1 MRRFAVIAI
10 YRLAKSAG
18 LFALARRLTRGR
30 LRILCYHGFAL
41 KDEAAFRP
49 SLFMDGGTFARR
61 MEYLK
66 RHGYPVLP
74 FGDAVARLRA
84 GTLPANTIA
93 ITIDDG
99 FASTRR
105 IAAPILASHGFPSL
119 LYLTSYYFAK
129 GTPVF
134 GLAVD
139 YICWKSP
146 EERVDLSELGVAGLG
161 QPVTLRPEWRQA
173 ISQLVRRHGEK
184 LDEPGRIELARKL
197 AGLLGV
203 DYAELCEERLLS
215 LVSSGE
221 LRELQAMGMEIGLHT
236 HRHVFPAE
244 IHAARRELA
253 ENRRAVEPAIGRS
266 MRHFCYP
273 SGEWSASR
281 FPALEAEGI
290 ATATTCESGLAT
302 ARSHPL
308 ALPRILDDSRVSMIE
323 FEAEISGFAELLRM
337 LRGYPRPDME
347 DLPPSRPAAAGMTEA
362 ARNAA

>member
-1 MRRFAVIAI
+1 M
-10 YRLAKSAG
+10 
-18 LFALARRLTRGR
+18 
-30 LRILCYHGFAL
+30 
-41 KDEAAFRP
+41 
-49 SLFMDGGTFARR
+49 
-61 MEYLK
+61 
-66 RHGYPVLP
+66 
-74 FGDAVARLRA
+74 
-84 GTLPANTIA
+84 
-93 ITIDDG
+93 
-99 FASTRR
+99 
-105 IAAPILASHGFPSL
+105 
-119 LYLTSYYFAK
+119 
-129 GTPVF
+129 
-134 GLAVD
+134 D
-139 YICWKSP
+139 YICWKSC
-146 EERVDLSELGVAGLG
+146 EERADLTELGVAGLG
-161 QPVTLRPEWRQA
+161 KPVTLRPEWRQA

-197 AGLLGV
+197 ARLLGV
-203 DYAELCEERLLS
+203 DYAELGEERLVS

-221 LRELQAMGMEIGLHT
+221 LRELQAMGMESGLHT
-236 HRHVFPAE
+236 HRHVFPVE
-244 IHAARRELA
+244 IEGARRELA
-253 ENRRAVEPAIGRS
+253 ENRRAVEPAIGRG